1 MRTVP
6 AFLGLVLAFA
16 VSLGVFAVQAAA
28 PAPKKPIQFERMMG
42 RWYEVARTPND
53 RQKGCFAAYADWKA
67 DGAGKAKVANHCRK
81 GSPTGRDEV
90 TNASARLVDAR
101 TAKIHMTFFFGAIGQ
116 EYWILDHADD
126 YSWSIMATPGGN
138 YVWIFHRQKTIPAS
152 LKAQLVAKVNAWG
165 YRRLE

>member
-6 AFLGLVLAFA
+6 AFLALILTIGLFGAFT
-16 VSLGVFAVQAAA
+16 VQAAA
-28 PAPKKPIQFERMMG
+28 PAPKKPIQFDRMMG

-53 RQKGCFAAYADWKA
+53 RQRGCHAAYADWA
-67 DGAGKAKVANHCRK
+67 RAAGGKVRVSNHCRK
-81 GSPTGRDEV
+81 GSPSGRLEIHHA
-90 TNASARLVDAR
+90 TARLVDANR
-101 TAKIHMTFFFGAIGQ
+101 ARISMSFLMGAVNQ
-116 EYWILDHADD
+116 EYWILDRADD

-138 YVWIFHRQKTIPAS
+138 YVWIFSRSKTIPAS